1 MTDRD
6 SDAIEVLREALRA
19 CATGRAWGND
29 KAPVTATGSERMRAA
44 VALLVL
50 ERDEKEG
57 EDLKRTT
64 ILKLETIINPPPGRP

>member
-6 SDAIEVLREALRA
+6 SGAAGILKDALTA
-19 CATGRAWGND
+19 CATGAAWGGD

-50 ERDEKEG
+50 EQDEKKDG
-57 EDLKRTT
+57 ELKRTT
-64 ILKLETIINPPPGRP
+64 IVKLETIINPPPGRP